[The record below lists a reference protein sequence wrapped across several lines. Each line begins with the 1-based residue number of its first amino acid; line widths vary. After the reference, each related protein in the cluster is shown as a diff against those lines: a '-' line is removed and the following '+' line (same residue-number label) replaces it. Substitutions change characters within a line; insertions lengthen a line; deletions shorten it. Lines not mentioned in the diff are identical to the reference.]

1 MTNDGKKLNFVR
13 YAWILKISAD
23 YSEFYNLQIKFK
35 LNSKKEINDL
45 CILRI
50 AFVILAPMTVQQ

>member
-1 MTNDGKKLNFVR
+1 MRFFSMTNDGKKLNFVR

-35 LNSKKEINDL
+35 LN
-45 CILRI
+45 
-50 AFVILAPMTVQQ
+50 